1 MSDWDHVSLGYVAM
15 YSKLFRTDTAVHLH
29 FVAVG
34 AGFALI
40 RRLPMDHDA
49 ICLDACE
56 IDMRSYRDIEAEK
69 VYELVDGFIED
80 QTGAVDEPGENE
92 SDAVCA

>member
-1 MSDWDHVSLGYVAM
+1 
-15 YSKLFRTDTAVHLH
+15 
-29 FVAVG
+29 
-34 AGFALI
+34 
-40 RRLPMDHDA
+40 MDHDA

>member
-1 MSDWDHVSLGYVAM
+1 MSDWDHVSLGYIPV
-15 YSKLFRTDTAVHLH
+15 YFKLSRTDTAVHLH
-29 FVAVG
+29 LVAVG
-34 AGFALI
+34 ARFALI
-40 RRLPMDHDA
+40 GRLPVNHDA

-56 IDMRSYRDIEAEK
+56 IDMRSYRNVEAEE
-69 VYELVDGFIED
+69 VDELVDGFVQD